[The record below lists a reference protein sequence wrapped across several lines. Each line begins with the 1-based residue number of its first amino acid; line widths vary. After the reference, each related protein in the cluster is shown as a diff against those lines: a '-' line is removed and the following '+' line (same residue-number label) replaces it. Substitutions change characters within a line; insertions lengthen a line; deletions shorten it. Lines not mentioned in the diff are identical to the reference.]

1 MHEGEACECNS
12 DVMQRQIVIASEA
25 LTDQR
30 EVQAW
35 KQEVAQ
41 QQSLMLREIRDET
54 EQARSSEQNG

>member
-1 MHEGEACECNS
+1 
-12 DVMQRQIVIASEA
+12 MQRQIVIASEA